1 MPSPLESNDNSSKG
15 AKEES
20 FKRKTKDSTSSKWA
34 LLLALVTSWEI
45 ALILRRIPASSP
57 LICQNQSFYSL
68 FEVNIICH

>member
-57 LICQNQSFYSL
+57 FNLPEPKLLQFI
-68 FEVNIICH
+68 